1 MSKINQEIEDF
12 IKDETTST
20 NEKDIKLPDFD
31 EFMESDSSSDSS
43 ENKKNKKKK
52 YNSGSTD
59 LPTSMKKKEKIK
71 ESKNKKKKGTQNA
84 RSSSTNLLSSPN
96 RILFSSEKKER
107 ALSSLNLKNDVS
119 QLELSGPQ
127 LTVQEFDV
135 YDLPTHELQ
144 KLKKK
149 LKRIEKEKRELLQ
162 EIQVDCQNNLD
173 NIVQESQKY
182 IQNIEKGEDQIQ
194 TLNGLLQK
202 EIQKNKE
209 KLAKEKE
216 KISNEEELSNKQ
228 TRGSFGLILD
238 LAAELRMLE
247 FEKQTTSSYKNRVD
261 NLNAAIIRKQEKIK
275 ILEKI

>member
-31 EFMESDSSSDSS
+31 EYMESGSSSDSS
-43 ENKKNKKKK
+43 ENKKNQKKK
-52 YNSGSTD
+52 YNSSFTNM
-59 LPTSMKKKEKIK
+59 PTNIKKKEKQK
-71 ESKNKKKKGTQNA
+71 ERKNKKKKYSQNA

-96 RILFSSEKKER
+96 RILFSSEKKEKG
-107 ALSSLNLKNDVS
+107 LSSLNLKNDVS
-119 QLELSGPQ
+119 QLELRGPQ
-127 LTVQEFDV
+127 LTVQEFDI
-135 YDLPTHELQ
+135 YDLPTNELK
-144 KLKKK
+144 KLNKK
-149 LKRIEKEKRELLQ
+149 LKSTEKEKKELLQ
-162 EIQVDCQNNLD
+162 EIQVDCQNNLE
-173 NIVQESQKY
+173 NIVQEAQKY

-209 KLAKEKE
+209 RLAKEKE

-228 TRGSFGLILD
+228 IRGSFGLILD

-247 FEKQTTSSYKNRVD
+247 FEKQTTSSYKNRLD
-261 NLNAAIIRKQEKIK
+261 NLKAAIIRKQEKIK
-275 ILEKI
+275 IIEKI